1 MNRKTL
7 TTILVVLGTVFL
19 ATGAVFLAWKIS
31 RPDTTTE
38 PEPTEASFGGG
49 ENCTLTFTVTEP
61 DLKIKK
67 YVKVKGTDEWYTDTE
82 TALSDVTVG
91 TLPVDPGATVVWK
104 IVLWNAGGDDIA
116 VSETTD
122 DYTASEIYSSFAG
135 TDSDGI
141 GPTYQD
147 WPTVI
152 PAGGSEEESFGSA
165 DLYRE
170 FEAVVL
176 AEDPLLESAGAGSHL
191 SQNTAYVTDYD
202 LSDSAS
208 IRVAVEGE
216 ADLQIKKYVC
226 EIDTSGECITSWY
239 SDTASSLL
247 EVEVGTLEVSPES
260 TVRWKLVVW
269 NSGTSGV
276 EASSTDSYDQLDI
289 YETFDGSSP
298 DGTGP
303 SFDWGTVPANGS
315 ESESFA
321 DPNLY
326 QTFTA
331 VVKDNDSLIEDLG
344 TTTHLSTNTGVLD
357 QGGSDSA
364 SIEVAPSGEY
374 ALHIKKYVRQAG
386 GEKWYDDRTTVDV
399 GSAVEWRVVVWNTG
413 NVDAEDVRVSD
424 VYTSSNV
431 YEMFEGDSGLDGTV
445 DEDLRF
451 GTVPANSTED
461 NGVIV
466 EFSSGL
472 SSDLAEGS
480 YSSVNTV
487 TLREN
492 DQSDDAAIDV
502 TVEGEQPVEEKEEE
516 EVQVPPTGGKETL
529 VTVLASVFLLILGVA
544 LFGF

>member
-19 ATGAVFLAWKIS
+19 AVGAVFLAWKIS

-67 YVKVKGTDEWYTDTE
+67 YVKVKGTDAWYTDTE
-82 TALSDVTVG
+82 TTLSNVTVG
-91 TLPVDPGATVVWK
+91 TLPVDPGTTVVWK
-104 IVLWNAGGDDIA
+104 IVLWNSGGEDIS

-135 TDSDGI
+135 AEPTGT

-147 WPTVI
+147 WPSVI
-152 PAGGSEEESFGSA
+152 PAGGSEEEAFEST
-165 DLYRE
+165 DLSRE

-208 IRVAVEGE
+208 IRVGVEGE
-216 ADLQIKKYVC
+216 SDLQIKKYVC
-226 EIDTSGECITSWY
+226 EIDTSGECTTAWY
-239 SDTASSLL
+239 SDTTSSLS
-247 EVEVGTLEVSPES
+247 EVEVGTLAVDPQS
-260 TVRWKLVVW
+260 TVKWKLVVW
-269 NSGTSGV
+269 NSRTADV
-276 EASSTDSYDQLDI
+276 EASSTDSYDQQDI

-298 DGTGP
+298 DGAGP
-303 SFDWGTVPANGS
+303 SFNWGTIPANGT
-315 ESESFA
+315 EEESFA
-321 DPNLY
+321 DSNLY

-331 VVKDNDSLIEDLG
+331 VVKDNDSLIQDLG
-344 TTTHLSTNTGVLD
+344 TNTYLSTNTGMLD

-364 SIEVAPSGEY
+364 SIEVTPSGEY
-374 ALHIKKYVRQAG
+374 ALHIKKYVRQEG
-386 GEKWYDDRTTVDV
+386 GERWYDDRTTVDI
-399 GSAVEWRVVVWNTG
+399 GSVVEWRVVVWNTG

-424 VYTSSNV
+424 VYTSSNI
-431 YEMFEGDSGLDGTV
+431 YQMFEGDSGLDGTV

-461 NGVIV
+461 DGVIV
-466 EFSSGL
+466 EFSSTL

-480 YSSVNTV
+480 YSSVNTA

-502 TVEGEQPVEEKEEE
+502 TIEGEQPVEEEEE
-516 EVQVPPTGGKETL
+516 EIEVPPTGGKETWI
-529 VTVLASVFLLILGVA
+529 TVLASVLLLVLGVT
-544 LFGF
+544 LIGF